1 MGILTLQ
8 REAGQIGRIRLG
20 NKVSGVSKG
29 GKEYTR
35 PAKLDNFRFTT
46 HSQYAA
52 KAVADLLG
60 GEPRPWVDAPS
71 AGQWEVFTDRSEV
84 NVIVPPGPKAVD
96 SWYEMW
102 QPAMCVRRCDGV
114 TEQKTNRPCL
124 CPSDVD
130 ARAAAAAKGN
140 ACRMTTRVNV
150 MIPDLPGIGVW
161 MLESHGFYAA
171 TEMTGVAEMLATA
184 GANGVQ
190 IPARLRIEQRE
201 RRVYRGESQ
210 APETKK
216 FPVPVLEVLATLR
229 EIAGAAAS
237 GQRALG
243 SSLPPETVPVR
254 AAIGASTAPA
264 ITPGE
269 SSAVEGPQ
277 VFMDRAARAETTAAL
292 RIVWKQADT
301 AKALDEFVQA
311 PGEDVMEILGEALQ
325 RLAADLEAGA

>member
-1 MGILTLQ
+1 MQ

-20 NKVSGVSKG
+20 NKVSGTTQG
-29 GKEYTR
+29 GKAYTR
-35 PAKLDNFRFTT
+35 PAKLEAFRFTT
-46 HSQYAA
+46 HSEFAA
-52 KAVADLLG
+52 RAVAELLG
-60 GEPRPWVDAPS
+60 GTASPWKDAPS

-102 QPAMCVRRCDGV
+102 QPGMCVRRCDGV
-114 TEQKTNRPCL
+114 TEQKTAKPCL
-124 CPSDVD
+124 CPADQEV
-130 ARAAAAAKGN
+130 RAAAAGKGN

-201 RRVYRGESQ
+201 RRVYMGEDA
-210 APETKK
+210 APVSKK

-229 EIAGAAAS
+229 EIAGAAAT
-237 GQRALG
+237 GQRALS

-254 AAIGASTAPA
+254 AAITSTRATSAPA
-264 ITPGE
+264 AIGAGGAQ
-269 SSAVEGPQ
+269 S
-277 VFMDRAARAETTAAL
+277 FLDRAYEAKTTPAL
-292 RIVWKQADT
+292 RIVWKQADA
-301 AKALDEFVQA
+301 AKVLEDFVTV
-311 PGEDVMEILGEALQ
+311 PGGGDVLEMLSEALQ
-325 RLAADLEAGA
+325 QRAADLEAGAPV